1 MLWKADFDTRADF
14 DAAESRLRCGRRPTL
29 MLQKADF
36 ICGHICGRLLR
47 SQIDFLRTQADFY
60 LQAQADYLLV
70 WTQALSV
77 AKIDFDA
84 ETGQLFR

>member
-1 MLWKADFDTRADF
+1 M
-14 DAAESRLRCGRRPTL
+14 
-29 MLQKADF
+29 
-36 ICGHICGRLLR
+36 R

>member
-1 MLWKADFDTRADF
+1 MLRKTDF
-14 DAAESRLRCGRRPTL
+14 DADTGRLF

-36 ICGHICGRLLR
+36 DADTGRRLCCGKQTFMLT
-47 SQIDFLRTQADFY
+47 QADFLADFY

-70 WTQALSV
+70 RTQALSV